1 MSSNGRDPKSCLPLT
16 ATVFHVLLS
25 LAQGPKH
32 GYAIHREVADR
43 TEGRVAL
50 SIGTLYT
57 TLGRLL
63 KEGMVEK
70 AGRQP
75 ASLSEDERRLYYR
88 LTSFG
93 QEVAIAELEQMKKSL
108 AVAKEVKLLR
118 KPRAV

>member
-1 MSSNGRDPKSCLPLT
+1 MSRKGRDPKSCLPLT

-25 LAQGPKH
+25 LAEGPKH
-32 GYAIHREVADR
+32 GYAIHKEVSER

-75 ASLSEDERRLYYR
+75 ASLSSDERRLYYR
-88 LTSFG
+88 LTPFG
-93 QEVAIAELEQMKKSL
+93 QEVAIAELEQMENSL
-108 AVAKEVKLLR
+108 AVAKEVRLLR
-118 KPRAV
+118 KPRTV